1 MKVTTAIVQ
10 GEFIGLEVEVVRSTH
25 QGYVGIKGKVLDE
38 TKNTFLILHDGRRK
52 RIPKA
57 HSTFRVHLPDGTIVD
72 IDGVLLIGRPEDRLK
87 KRIRRRW

>member
-1 MKVTTAIVQ
+1 M
-10 GEFIGLEVEVVRSTH
+10 RSTH